1 MATQRR
7 EERRLRQDVMQI
19 VRPATLTTASETCR
33 ERENTTSCWTTGN
46 GSASSHF
53 STGLK
58 GCVSCLC
65 HESLL
70 YTTRRM
76 KEPIRAG
83 VSFFFGERLRFFH
96 CRLCL
101 AHSNRHHP
109 IWTTYQMNP
118 LYPISSDRKQD
129 DGGKEAGTESVFLQK
144 RGSTDTTGYIHSSI
158 GRGCRRHIPT

>member
-1 MATQRR
+1 
-7 EERRLRQDVMQI
+7 MQI

-83 VSFFFGERLRFFH
+83 VSFFFGERRRFFH
-96 CRLCL
+96 YSLCL
-101 AHSNRHHP
+101 ARSNRHYRS
-109 IWTTYQMNP
+109 WRTYQMNP
-118 LYPISSDRKQD
+118 LYPMQSDRKQD